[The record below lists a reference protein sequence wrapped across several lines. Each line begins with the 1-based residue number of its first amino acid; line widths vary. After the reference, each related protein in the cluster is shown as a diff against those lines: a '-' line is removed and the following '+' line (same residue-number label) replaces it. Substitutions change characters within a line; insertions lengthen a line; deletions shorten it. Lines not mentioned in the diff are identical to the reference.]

1 MSRSDEQF
9 ETWFMDMQDL
19 AERCGVSLNG
29 TDQDRMEAAWEASR
43 QQLEVKLPAPD
54 HSYDNHG
61 QLLSRDSVIAAL
73 EAAGLRV
80 AP

>member
-1 MSRSDEQF
+1 MTSREQF
-9 ETWFMDMQDL
+9 EAAYERGNFLCMDGPYDNPRKNQ
-19 AERCGVSLNG
+19 AFVIW
-29 TDQDRMEAAWEASR
+29 QASR

-54 HSYDNHG
+54 QSYDNHG

-73 EAAGLRV
+73 EAAGVRV